1 MHIRKSLLPGLVAG
15 SLLLGTASAVF
26 AAKAPN
32 AGAKHP
38 AHVAGL
44 VSNLSATGFTLTA
57 APAKATTGATPAAR
71 VFSVTLATN
80 AKERALKG
88 TTGALVNGDYA
99 LVVGSRSK
107 TNFTA
112 RRVLYSTTAFKAGK
126 LLNRLRTRAAGT
138 VAAGTT
144 ATSLVITTK
153 AGKTLTFVV
162 TSTTKYRAGKTVLTT
177 APTLSVGENVVVVY
191 SRDTT
196 NNTLVAKTIGV
207 PATA

>member
-15 SLLLGTASAVF
+15 SLLLGTVSAVF

-32 AGAKHP
+32 SGAKHP
-38 AHVAGL
+38 AFVAGL
-44 VSNLSATGFTLTA
+44 VSSLSPTGFTLTA

-126 LLNRLRTRAAGT
+126 LVNRLRTRAAGT

-162 TSTTKYRAGKTVLTT
+162 TSTTKYRAGKTVQTT
-177 APTLSVGENVVVVY
+177 ATLSVGENVVVVY